1 MMRRRIPVLVVAG
14 VALLAGA
21 GVIAQGGVP
30 GAPGSLTYQV
40 SGSSVWLNWIS
51 SPGMTP
57 TFDPNSSFY
66 RLEAAAGPGQPAFFT
81 WDSSSRG
88 DTPESRKMFYM
99 LTDFA
104 TGGVGNGN
112 YYVRMRGVNNG
123 VVGPPSNEI
132 LVPVTGGCQAPG
144 APTDFT
150 AITRGDTVYMGWND
164 GNGGRPTQYVVHA
177 RYGSI
182 NSGAPV
188 IAALGTNRPA
198 AVGTEPQTGG
208 YLNVSGVPTGVYY
221 VVVYAL
227 TPCGVSPPSNEIVIT
242 APNNGPSIRTP
253 NAPTGRMPWFNIRD
267 LVQQI
272 GNEAR
277 NLGYLSGTPGVSN
290 DSCQARPGYA
300 FTTDPNNPVL
310 ELQKT
315 QRNRYIDY
323 MVSQLRARF
332 DLRIGYNAKTTRAN
346 AIIAGDEIA
355 FHWGS
360 DAPEGSP
367 SAYFIDTLGGHCTFG
382 RESVDFRPFFVE
394 YGRYTGAGAFTP

>member
-1 MMRRRIPVLVVAG
+1 MMRRLMAVAAVLAMGTAAVVVA
-14 VALLAGA
+14 
-21 GVIAQGGVP
+21 QGTAP

-40 SGSSVWLNWIS
+40 DGGTVWLNWIS
-51 SPGMTP
+51 STGMTP
-57 TFDPNSSFY
+57 TFDPASSFY
-66 RLEAAAGPGQPAFFT
+66 RLEASPTPGGAPFFV
-81 WDSSSRG
+81 WDSASRG

-99 LTDFA
+99 LTDFGTA
-104 TGGVGNGN
+104 GVGPGN
-112 YYVRMRGVNNG
+112 YYVRMRGVNGG

-132 LVPVTGGCQAPG
+132 VVPVTGGCQAPG

-150 AITRGDTVYMGWND
+150 AITRGSTVYMGWND
-164 GNGGRPTQYVVHA
+164 GNGGRPTYYVVHA
-177 RYGSI
+177 RYA
-182 NSGAPV
+182 SGGPV
-188 IAALGTNRPA
+188 IASLVTARPP
-198 AVGTEPQTGG
+198 AVGTEPQYGG
-208 YLNVSGVPTGVYY
+208 YLNVFGVPNGTYFVQ
-221 VVVYAL
+221 VYAGNN
-227 TPCGVSPPSNEIVIT
+227 CGTGHYSNEIIVN
-242 APNNGPSIRTP
+242 APNNGPAIRTA
-253 NAPTGRMPWFNIRD
+253 NAPTGRVPWFHIRD
-267 LVQQI
+267 LVIQI

-277 NLGYLSGTPGVSN
+277 NLGYLSGTRGVNN
-290 DSCQARPGYA
+290 DSCQARQGFP

-332 DLRIGYNAKTTRAN
+332 DQRIGYNAKPTRAN

-382 RESVDFRPFFVE
+382 NENVDFRPFFIE
-394 YGRYTGAGAFTP
+394 YGRYTAAGAF